1 MVEFALTFVFLLLMV
16 GIMAIGVISGRQPIT
31 GSCGGLNN
39 LGIDGACEICGGDT
53 SKCENAVDQMTLQND
68 KPATSVR
75 SSTATRS
82 PVVEYDPR

>member
-53 SKCENAVDQMTLQND
+53 SKCENAVDQLDPSKD
-68 KPATSVR
+68 KPTSSVR
-75 SSTATRS
+75 TTADTRS
-82 PVVEYDPR
+82 PVVEYDPH